1 LECDILSLIDLI
13 KRGTVMKLHDFK
25 WILVSILLSS
35 SIWSGELPVI
45 DGNLSYSQKSLS
57 LYREDT
63 LSLTRNRP
71 FLRHMC
77 GESDGKPLIFIH
89 GFGTDASRWDYMYG
103 HLANRGICGDYA
115 VYYFQYD
122 WRRRISFSA
131 RRLLAYMRREKF
143 VRSPVIVAHSMG
155 GLVAREALRLLAMRN
170 PQLPPDAIIGRLV
183 TLGTPH
189 LGSKLASLSYLPVCA
204 SARDLRKSSRFIRRL
219 NDSADEKRL
228 RSRYYL
234 AAGTMGYYY
243 KCVVWDGEECS
254 VEVPVWRDSYSDAI
268 KATYMVLR
276 KPNDGIVERR
286 SALFIGDASVH
297 RVGWKR
303 LAWYSHAKLLT
314 GVKAHRLVYAKLME
328 ALAEE

>member
-1 LECDILSLIDLI
+1 
-13 KRGTVMKLHDFK
+13 
-25 WILVSILLSS
+25 
-35 SIWSGELPVI
+35 
-45 DGNLSYSQKSLS
+45 
-57 LYREDT
+57 
-63 LSLTRNRP
+63 
-71 FLRHMC
+71 
-77 GESDGKPLIFIH
+77 
-89 GFGTDASRWDYMYG
+89 
-103 HLANRGICGDYA
+103 
-115 VYYFQYD
+115 
-122 WRRRISFSA
+122 
-131 RRLLAYMRREKF
+131 MRREKF

-286 SALFIGDASVH
+286 SALIIGDASVH